1 MKKVLFVLL
10 LIVLMVSCTSMLP
23 NNTKSEEVS
32 KEVSEEVSKEVSKK
46 NKDEYVTP
54 YEYMAG
60 ITPIGDNGVWLVK
73 NYVDEFGNPTDNI
86 FIATTSIG
94 AFSNSATNGSE
105 LLAGIIVNRNDVEI
119 NLLEYG
125 SHPISVV
132 GSSASI
138 KVKMSVNGETIDVGE
153 ATFNKYTKR
162 LTINNALPIFKTLAE
177 NSKVRMLITI
187 DDYSLSK
194 YLFDI
199 DSAGFEYTYH
209 EAFVK

>member
-10 LIVLMVSCTSMLP
+10 IIVLMVSCTSMLP
-23 NNTKSEEVS
+23 NNTKSE
-32 KEVSEEVSKEVSKK
+32 K

-60 ITPIGDNGVWLVK
+60 IKPIGDNGAWLVK
-73 NYVDEFGNPTDNI
+73 NYVDEFGNPTYNKY
-86 FIATTSIG
+86 IATSTIG

-105 LLAGIIVNRNDVEI
+105 LYVEI
-119 NLLEYG
+119 LVNKNNVEIELLEYG
-125 SHPISVV
+125 SYPISVI
-132 GSSASI
+132 GSSAYI
-138 KVKMSVNGETIDVGE
+138 NVKMSVFGETIDVGE

-162 LTINNALPIFKTLAE
+162 LTINNALPVFKTLAE

-199 DSAGFEYTYH
+199 DTAGFEYTYH

>member
-10 LIVLMVSCTSMLP
+10 IIVLMVSCTSMLP
-23 NNTKSEEVS
+23 NNTKSE
-32 KEVSEEVSKEVSKK
+32 K

-60 ITPIGDNGVWLVK
+60 IKPIGDNGAWLVK
-73 NYVDEFGNPTDNI
+73 NYVDEFGNPTNNI
-86 FIATTSIG
+86 FISTSTIG

-105 LLAGIIVNRNDVEI
+105 LYVEI
-119 NLLEYG
+119 LVNKNNVEIELLEYG
-125 SHPISVV
+125 SYPISVI
-132 GSSASI
+132 GSSAYI
-138 KVKMSVNGETIDVGE
+138 NVKMSVFGETIDVGE

-162 LTINNALPIFKTLAE
+162 LTINNALPIFKTFAE

-187 DDYSLSK
+187 DEYNISK

-199 DSAGFEYTYH
+199 DTAGFEYTYH

>member
-10 LIVLMVSCTSMLP
+10 IIVLMVSCTSMLP
-23 NNTKSEEVS
+23 NNTKSE
-32 KEVSEEVSKEVSKK
+32 K
-46 NKDEYVTP
+46 NKDKYVTP

-60 ITPIGDNGVWLVK
+60 IKPIGDNGVWLVK
-73 NYVDEFGNPTDNI
+73 NYVDEFGNPTYNKYI
-86 FIATTSIG
+86 STSTIG

-105 LLAGIIVNRNDVEI
+105 LYVEI
-119 NLLEYG
+119 LVNKNNVEIELLEYG
-125 SHPISVV
+125 SYPISVI
-132 GSSASI
+132 GSSAYI
-138 KVKMSVNGETIDVGE
+138 NVKMSVFGETIDVGE

-162 LTINNALPIFKTLAE
+162 LTINNALPVFKTLAE

-187 DDYSLSK
+187 DDFSLSK

-199 DSAGFEYTYH
+199 DTAGFEYTYH

>member
-23 NNTKSEEVS
+23 NNTKSEEI
-32 KEVSEEVSKEVSKK
+32 SEEISEEVSKK

-94 AFSNSATNGSE
+94 AFSNSATNGSK